1 MALSGRVTTTSK
13 EGRSV
18 TLKWSATQSIPANK
32 STVSWTLE
40 GSGSASG
47 YVIVGELRVTIN
59 GKQAYY
65 RSSDKHTNC
74 YVGTKLASGS
84 VDIAHANDG
93 TKTFSIKVEAGI
105 YNWSINWRSCWWMG

>member
-18 TLKWSATQSIPANK
+18 TLKWSATQSISANK

-47 YVIVGELRVTIN
+47 YVIVGELRGTIN

-65 RSSDKHTNC
+65 RSSDNHTNC
-74 YVGTKLASGS
+74 YVATRLASG
-84 VDIAHANDG
+84 AAQ
-93 TKTFSIKVEAGI
+93 KPPP
-105 YNWSINWRSCWWMG
+105 